1 MADIKNKKYSKESQI
16 TELTLEEDDFGEPK
30 VLKGAS
36 AIGQL
41 ILNLFRT
48 PPGTVA
54 DAPNLSLYI
63 NQFNNSIAD
72 SATLH
77 EIQTQIQKGLSEYF
91 PDFPFF
97 NVQVETTT
105 NKDGKTVLII
115 GVKTAENQY
124 MFDASSNDDGTLTIE
139 EVKVHTQKE

>member
-1 MADIKNKKYSKESQI
+1 MADIKNKQASKESQI

-36 AIGQL
+36 AVGQL
-41 ILNLFRT
+41 LLNLFQT

-54 DAPNLSLYI
+54 DAPSLSLYI
-63 NQFNNSIAD
+63 NQYTNSIVD

-77 EIQTQIQKGLSEYF
+77 EIQSQIQKGLSQYF

-124 MFDASSNDDGTLTIE
+124 MYDATSNDDGTFTVE
-139 EVKVHTQKE
+139 EVKVSQTEE

>member
-1 MADIKNKKYSKESQI
+1 MADIKNKQASKESLV

-30 VLKGAS
+30 VLSGAS
-36 AIGQL
+36 AVGQL
-41 ILNLFRT
+41 LLNLFQT

-63 NQFNNSIAD
+63 NQYCNSIVDGAALRD
-72 SATLH
+72 
-77 EIQTQIQKGLSEYF
+77 IQSKIQKALSQYF

-124 MFDASSNDDGTLTIE
+124 MYDATSNDDGTFTVE
-139 EVKVHTQKE
+139 EVKVNQTEE